1 MADCTC
7 HYTSPEACPI
17 PYHKTEPPT
26 DIEQA
31 LAEAQDGVVS
41 AVPDYLGMQTV
52 VRDALDH
59 FRATEPM
66 QAFARDA
73 VAGRAVRPH
82 LALIASTLES
92 RLREPRWEDEH
103 QAPIREAIAAIIA
116 AALGEEATDD

>member
-31 LAEAQDGVVS
+31 LAEALEEWWPDVEAETGVS
-41 AVPDYLGMQTV
+41 LDYAEGARLI
-52 VRDALDH
+52 L
-59 FRATEPM
+59 ATEPM